1 MSSILLAD
9 KKLSKKWRADTET
22 NTDFTIN
29 MAWESNVSCNGERI
43 VPKIYWYKEGWKE
56 NQGMVV

>member
-1 MSSILLAD
+1 MSSIILAD

-43 VPKIYWYKEGWKE
+43 VPKIYW
-56 NQGMVV
+56 